1 MSDKKVIG
9 ILGGMGPLA
18 TADLFQKITLH
29 TAASCDQ
36 DHPRV
41 CIDSNTNISDR
52 TAALLHGG
60 ADPVP
65 EMVKSAQR
73 LESIGADL
81 LIMPCNTAHNFYDA
95 VASSV
100 SIPVLHMIAIT
111 RDALKSRGVKCAG
124 LLATDGTVQTG
135 IYQRTFEGS
144 GVELLTPDNT
154 EDQSAVMDIIYNGV
168 KAGDLTHDATA
179 FRAACEHLLAR
190 GAEVLILGCTELP
203 PAFDIYHL
211 DYPNVDPTLELAL
224 AAGIVGGGGFEA
236 IIVHRKHGFAAVDV
250 VLVADQLDGGR
261 SVVGGKGAETE
272 GDGKIVLHRLGLEG
286 EGNRAGVGVQVEALD
301 RVVELRGQR
310 GALLHRFAHGAADA
324 RDLRGKAGLH
334 AHDL

>member
-1 MSDKKVIG
+1 MSEKKVIG

-18 TADLFQKITLH
+18 TADLFRKITEH
-29 TAASCDQ
+29 TAAACDQ
-36 DHPRV
+36 AHPRV
-41 CIDSNTNISDR
+41 CIDSNTNIADR

-73 LESIGADL
+73 LASIGADL

-95 VASSV
+95 VAASV

-144 GVELLTPDNT
+144 GIELLTPDDA
-154 EDQSAVMDIIYNGV
+154 DQAAVMDIIYNGV
-168 KAGDLTHDATA
+168 KAGDLAHNVAA

-190 GAEVLILGCTELP
+190 GADVLILGCTELP

-211 DYPNVDPTLELAL
+211 DYPNIDPTLELAL
-224 AAGIVGGGGFEA
+224 AAI
-236 IIVHRKHGFAAVDV
+236 RAA
-250 VLVADQLDGGR
+250 GC
-261 SVVGGKGAETE
+261 ET
-272 GDGKIVLHRLGLEG
+272 K
-286 EGNRAGVGVQVEALD
+286 
-301 RVVELRGQR
+301 
-310 GALLHRFAHGAADA
+310 
-324 RDLRGKAGLH
+324 
-334 AHDL
+334 

>member
-1 MSDKKVIG
+1 MCEKKAIG

-18 TADLFQKITLH
+18 TADLFQKITLL
-29 TAASCDQ
+29 TEAETDR
-36 DHPRV
+36 DHIRV
-41 CIDSNTNISDR
+41 YIDSNANIPDR
-52 TAALLHGG
+52 TAAILSNGP
-60 ADPVP
+60 DPVP
-65 EMVKSAQR
+65 EMASALR
-73 LESIGADL
+73 NLEACGADCV
-81 LIMPCNTAHNFYDA
+81 IMPCNTAHNFYDA

-168 KAGDLTHDATA
+168 KAGNLTHDATA
-179 FRAACEHLLAR
+179 FRTACEHLLAR

-224 AAGIVGGGGFEA
+224 AAV
-236 IIVHRKHGFAAVDV
+236 RAAGC
-250 VLVADQLDGGR
+250 QT
-261 SVVGGKGAETE
+261 K
-272 GDGKIVLHRLGLEG
+272 
-286 EGNRAGVGVQVEALD
+286 
-301 RVVELRGQR
+301 
-310 GALLHRFAHGAADA
+310 
-324 RDLRGKAGLH
+324 
-334 AHDL
+334 

>member
-179 FRAACEHLLAR
+179 FRLRASSRAR
-190 GAEVLILGCTELP
+190 SRGP
-203 PAFDIYHL
+203 
-211 DYPNVDPTLELAL
+211 DP
-224 AAGIVGGGGFEA
+224 
-236 IIVHRKHGFAAVDV
+236 R
-250 VLVADQLDGGR
+250 
-261 SVVGGKGAETE
+261 
-272 GDGKIVLHRLGLEG
+272 LHRAPPRVRHLSSRLPQRRPDA
-286 EGNRAGVGVQVEALD
+286 RAGACCCP
-301 RVVELRGQR
+301 RRGLPDKVR
-310 GALLHRFAHGAADA
+310 A
-324 RDLRGKAGLH
+324 RT
-334 AHDL
+334 